1 MTSPSTTSTSA
12 AGWQFSRIQ
21 IAGALIAAVL
31 VVGVFIK
38 GDPYV
43 TILAFSAIY
52 GIFCTGLNFFM
63 GYTGQASF
71 GQNAFA
77 ALGGYGT
84 AILCAGQGW
93 QPIVALPVTM
103 VISGLIAMIVGYPTL
118 RLRGHYLAMAT
129 FALGLITYELSI
141 EWIGLTQGYMGY
153 SGIPPLGIGKYELS
167 SDRQQLVVLVILAL
181 LGAWIANRLKDSR
194 FGRALRAIAG
204 SEAAANALG
213 IDIARYKLAAFVIA
227 AVYASVAGSLFAHF
241 IGFISPEVF
250 GLSMVTLSFTMLY
263 VGGIGT
269 IWGPIIG
276 AVIVS
281 LLAEVFRG
289 LKELQDIGYAS
300 VLILILIF
308 FPKGLA
314 ALPGMIARWRA
325 KPEAGA

>member
-1 MTSPSTTSTSA
+1 VT
-12 AGWQFSRIQ
+12 GWRLAPIQ
-21 IAGALIAAVL
+21 IAGALAGAALL
-31 VVGVFIK
+31 VVVFIN
-38 GDPYV
+38 GGYIV
-43 TILAFSAIY
+43 TVIGFAAIY
-52 GIFCTGLNFFM
+52 GVFCTGLNFFM

-103 VISGLIAMIVGYPTL
+103 VISGLIAVVVGYPTL

-129 FALGLITYELSI
+129 FALGLITYELSV

-153 SGIPPLGIGKYELS
+153 AGIPPLGIGKYELTG
-167 SDRQQLVVLVILAL
+167 DRQQLAVLVVVLL
-181 LGAWIANRLKDSR
+181 LGVWIANRLRDSR

-213 IDIARYKLAAFVIA
+213 IDIARYKLAAFVVA

-263 VGGIGT
+263 LGGIGT

-276 AVIVS
+276 AVLVS
-281 LLAEVFRG
+281 MLPEAFRG
-289 LKELQDIGYAS
+289 LKELQDIAYAA

-308 FPKGLA
+308 FPKGIA
-314 ALPGMIARWRA
+314 ALPGMLWRRRES
-325 KPEAGA
+325 KTEGTP